1 MPSESQLA
9 EWADQLATQRAFQ
22 IKAFAEHVLTFLPT
36 SVDGVMFT
44 FLFDDGQQLT
54 MAVKREN

>member
-9 EWADQLATQRAFQ
+9 EWSDQLLTQRALA
-22 IKAFAEHVLTFLPT
+22 IKAFAENALPFMPP
-36 SVDGVMFT
+36 SVDAMMFT
-44 FLFDDGQQLT
+44 FLFDDGQEVS